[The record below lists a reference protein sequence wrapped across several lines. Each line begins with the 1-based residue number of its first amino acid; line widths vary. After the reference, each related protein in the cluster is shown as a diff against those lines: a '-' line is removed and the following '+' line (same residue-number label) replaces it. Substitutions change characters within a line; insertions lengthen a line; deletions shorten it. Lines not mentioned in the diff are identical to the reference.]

1 MIKRIDIGGIE
12 RQLSVSNMAD
22 GSMYGM
28 VGARH
33 LDGNIRPAQGLEALS
48 DVSLSEGDRLLYVHR
63 YGDYEHYI
71 VWKANMDLCYVT
83 AGKEELIEQEVR
95 YIGKVVSIGHSLI
108 VTGSETSF
116 GIKSTRTWLWK
127 ETSYKEQKRSE
138 LPLLIF
144 SRGEY
149 GSLGV
154 TETMTL
160 KYEKS
165 YYGSI
170 GTFVTEESVRRELT
184 DTYSTLRG
192 MMQEKA
198 WGMNLFCDAML
209 VRYGLRLY
217 DGSYIAVS
225 PPILMEPR
233 RLYDYK
239 AGVTLDAGY
248 IGKEMRTYI
257 EGYGYSLGYRI
268 DESVKSI
275 DAEMCPYIDILVSA
289 PILQDDLANQKVK
302 SYSITPTLNG
312 SGDYTLT
319 YDVSQKGID
328 IEEHYVYYRVESLEV
343 SSLQKAVEKLGYKE
357 ETLKVGGKMSYLRQ
371 LPILERV
378 NNPVFFEAQSA
389 IVYNNRLHMGDITE
403 YIVSKYNLGH
413 YSYSDPDEG
422 SNGYY
427 KRPYQIV
434 IVYYD
439 IDGEEKKSIGRY
451 TNVIE
456 GSNLSK
462 IIGIPDARAKRIVIA
477 WPNMKIDVSLKE
489 HSMENL
495 SYYYNKDGIPTIS
508 ITANEYNQLV
518 QMVEDNKVVRREVL
532 KVSELNNPLVWP
544 NDKTYTVGSGNI
556 VSMAV
561 ATKAMSQGQFGQY
574 PLYVFTSEGIY
585 AMLSGGGDVLY
596 SNVAP
601 VNRHIVENAK
611 TVCSLDD
618 AVVFGT
624 RQGLFVMSGGDAV
637 CISGPLDDHGVKRNS
652 RGVETVVLASIF
664 GAPPLTEFVT
674 MRELISQGC
683 VSYDYANEEILLYN
697 PGQILCYAYSL
708 KNKMWQSYSRNIRY
722 TVDNYP
728 ELCVVT
734 GKGVMKTMNEDGE
747 VVPEFLLVT
756 NGMQLSDSLH
766 SKRILRMHLLSHFG
780 GDGDGGT
787 VVVSVACS
795 NDGEEYVLT
804 YKREYKEVRSL
815 HHITLPHSASGYRY
829 ISLIIYGKNLNK
841 LTYINGIEVEYED
854 SRKER

>member
-71 VWKANMDLCYVT
+71 VWKANMDLCYIT

-95 YIGKVVSIGHSLI
+95 YIGKVVSIGHCLI

-312 SGDYTLT
+312 SGNYTLT

-328 IEEHYVYYRVESLEV
+328 IEEHYVYYRVESLEM
-343 SSLQKAVEKLGYKE
+343 SSLQKAVEELGYKE
-357 ETLKVGGKMSYLRQ
+357 DTLKVGGKMSYLRQ

-413 YSYSDPDEG
+413 YHYSQPDEG

-439 IDGEEKKSIGRY
+439 IDGVEKKSIGRY
-451 TNVIE
+451 TNVME
-456 GSNLSK
+456 GNEMNK

-477 WPNMKIDVSLKE
+477 WSNMKIDVSLKE

-508 ITANEYNQLV
+508 ITANEYNQLE

-601 VNRHIVENAK
+601 VNRHIVENPR

-624 RQGLFVMSGGDAV
+624 RQGLYVMSGGDTV
-637 CISGPLDDHGVKRNS
+637 KISTSLDDHGIVHNN
-652 RGVETVVLASIF
+652 RGIETVVSTRT
-664 GAPPLTEFVT
+664 GETLTEMTT
-674 MRELISQGC
+674 MRSLIAEGM
-683 VSYDYANEEILLYN
+683 VSYDYINEEILFYK
-697 PGQILCYAYSL
+697 PGNLLCYAYSL
-708 KNKMWQSYSRNIRY
+708 RSKMWQSYKRS
-722 TVDNYP
+722 VDYAVNSYP
-728 ELCVVT
+728 DLLLVD
-734 GKGVMKTMNEDGE
+734 GKKVLKTSDEDSLKVE
-747 VVPEFLLVT
+747 PEFLLVT
-756 NGMQLSDSLH
+756 NGMQLSDAMS
-766 SKRILRMHLLSHFG
+766 SKRIERIHLLGHFAG
-780 GDGDGGT
+780 NGED
-787 VVVSVACS
+787 SKLLLAVAGS
-795 NDGEEYVLT
+795 NDGEEYALT
-804 YKREYKEVRSL
+804 YEQEYKVCEL
-815 HHITLPHSASGYRY
+815 HNVTLPHSASAYRY
-829 ISLIIYGKNLNK
+829 VSLIVYGKNLDK
-841 LTYINGIEVEYED
+841 RSYLNGIVVEYD
-854 SRKER
+854 DKRKER